1 MGTDLAVLGVH
12 VGVVLISPLVERFE
26 VIGGPHERI
35 GERIVEHVNLVGVRV
50 RVGLWIGFRV

>member
-1 MGTDLAVLGVH
+1 VGTDLVVLGVH
-12 VGVVLISPLVERFE
+12 VGVVLISPLVELFE

-35 GERIVEHVNLVGVRV
+35 GERVVEHVNLVRVRV